1 MCFCPVHTYFFS
13 FGEPVKA
20 QQKALYGQRQT
31 KKKNPRRTCD
41 GVVTGSSALTV
52 EQNSAAHL
60 QTHGC

>member
-1 MCFCPVHTYFFS
+1 MVR
-13 FGEPVKA
+13 GKR
-20 QQKALYGQRQT
+20 K